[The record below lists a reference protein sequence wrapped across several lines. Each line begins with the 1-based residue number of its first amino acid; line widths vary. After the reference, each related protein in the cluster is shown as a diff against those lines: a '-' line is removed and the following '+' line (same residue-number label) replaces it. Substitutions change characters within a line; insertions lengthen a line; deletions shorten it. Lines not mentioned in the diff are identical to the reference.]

1 VTGITPRR
9 PPRAASGPAHRKV
22 PAAVLPS
29 PAMTENAADTCPLLP
44 MEEVAQAVRELA
56 KERTLE
62 GFAAR
67 FLDHVRRWAAPSAVL
82 AAARDPA
89 AEGGWRLLPAL
100 CTGSGPLG
108 AERAVRQLIEELP
121 EDLTTARLVRPGR
134 EIPGAK
140 MRPNCL
146 VPWAWEGES
155 GVLMLRGVSGAGPA
169 NLADAIG
176 LLSAPAW
183 PRVLGGPA
191 ERIEGSVAELG
202 RLAERLREEADR
214 QVERLQ
220 AARTPAEPAAPAA
233 DPDAA
238 ARQAEQEQQLTTAKA
253 EIDRLSGVVDFL
265 KSEGAARQAEREQ
278 QLTGARAEVDRLSA
292 LVDSLRAEGGAERLA
307 QEQSAA
313 AAAKA
318 EARAAKEELV
328 QARESEVRLKGLLEQ
343 LQSEKAA
350 SAWRREEERTAEET
364 SAEKSR
370 AATKATEEALAAAQK
385 QLEEAEASVARLI
398 VEREELRQQVTTLEK
413 ALGEAEEE
421 RDEFHREST
430 RLESRLHALGVAQ
443 PPAAAAEAAAGAAGE
458 PKPLST
464 ESVEALRRALA
475 VMRRTPFLPPPLR
488 VAAQE
493 AEVAAGAKTEG
504 KEAWARVVILDRDML
519 ALEPLAGQLESAGLD
534 VKIAS
539 HPEEIA
545 LLLKTPEGRGL
556 DAAICDVLAFRPDQ
570 NVAGIFRGWEKDRAG
585 LALFLSFSRDS
596 APEVERAQRVP
607 HSLTRG
613 RVRRPLDWTELMSML
628 QPLRNTAS

>member
-1 VTGITPRR
+1 V
-9 PPRAASGPAHRKV
+9 
-22 PAAVLPS
+22 
-29 PAMTENAADTCPLLP
+29 TENAADTCPLLP
-44 MEEVAQAVRELA
+44 LEEVAQAVRELG

-67 FLDHVRRWAAPSAVL
+67 FFDHVRRWAAPSAVL
-82 AAARDPA
+82 AAARDPV

-155 GVLMLRGVSGAGPA
+155 GVLVLRGVSGAGPA
-169 NLADAIG
+169 NLAEAIG

-183 PRVLGGPA
+183 PRLLGGPA
-191 ERIEGSVAELG
+191 ERIEASVGELR

-214 QVERLQ
+214 QVERLK
-220 AARTPAEPAAPAA
+220 AARTPPEPAPPAV

-238 ARQAEQEQQLTTAKA
+238 ARQAALEQQLATAEAGLTTAK
-253 EIDRLSGVVDFL
+253 
-265 KSEGAARQAEREQ
+265 
-278 QLTGARAEVDRLSA
+278 AEVDRLSA
-292 LVDSLRAEGGAERLA
+292 LVDSLQSEGAARLALEEQLTAAKAELAMGKAEIEGLSAVVDSLRAEGGAERVA
-307 QEQSAA
+307 QEQKAA
-313 AAAKA
+313 AGASA

-328 QARESEVRLKGLLEQ
+328 QARESEVRLKGVVEQ

-350 SAWRREEERTAEET
+350 SALRREEERTAEEA

-370 AATKATEEALAAAQK
+370 AAVKAAEEALAAARG
-385 QLEEAEASVARLI
+385 QLGEAEASVARLI
-398 VEREELRQQVTTLEK
+398 MEREELRQQVATLEK

-443 PPAAAAEAAAGAAGE
+443 PPAAAAEGAAGDAGE

-464 ESVEALRRALA
+464 ESVETLRRALA

-488 VAAQE
+488 VAVQE
-493 AEVAAGAKTEG
+493 AEVAAGAKVEG

>member
-1 VTGITPRR
+1 
-9 PPRAASGPAHRKV
+9 
-22 PAAVLPS
+22 
-29 PAMTENAADTCPLLP
+29 MTENAADTCPLLP
-44 MEEVAQAVRELA
+44 LEEVAQAVRELGA
-56 KERTLE
+56 ERTLE

-67 FLDHVRRWAAPSAVL
+67 FLESVRRWAAPSAVL
-82 AAARDPA
+82 AAVRDPA
-89 AEGGWRLLPAL
+89 ADGGWRLLPSL

-121 EDLTTARLVRPGR
+121 EDLTTARLVRPAH

-169 NLADAIG
+169 NLADAIA

-191 ERIEGSVAELG
+191 ERVESGVGELR

-214 QVERLQ
+214 QIERLQ
-220 AARTPAEPAAPAA
+220 AARTPAPPEPPAP
-233 DPDAA
+233 DPVAA
-238 ARQAEQEQQLTTAKA
+238 ARMAELEQQLTTAKA
-253 EIDRLSGVVDFL
+253 EIDRLS
-265 KSEGAARQAEREQ
+265 
-278 QLTGARAEVDRLSA
+278 A
-292 LVDSLRAEGGAERLA
+292 LDDAHRAEGTVERLA
-307 QEQSAA
+307 EAQKAA
-313 AAAKA
+313 AEAKA
-318 EARAAKEELV
+318 EARAAKESLAEAQKAAAEASTEARAARDSLAEAQKAAAEAKTETRTAKEGLV
-328 QARESEVRLKGLLEQ
+328 EAREAELKLKALVEQ

-350 SAWRREEERTAEET
+350 SAWRREEERAAVET
-364 SAEKSR
+364 TEEKSK
-370 AATKATEEALAAAQK
+370 AATKAVEEGLAK
-385 QLEEAEASVARLI
+385 TRKELEEAEASLARLI
-398 VEREELRQQVTTLEK
+398 VEREELRQQVSTLEK
-413 ALGEAEEE
+413 ALGEVEEE

-430 RLESRLHALGVAQ
+430 RLEKRLHALGVAQ
-443 PPAAAAEAAAGAAGE
+443 PPAAGETAGAAAE
-458 PKPLST
+458 PKPFSAET
-464 ESVEALRRALA
+464 VEAFRRAVA

-493 AEVAAGAKTEG
+493 AEAAAGAKDER
-504 KEAWARVVILDRDML
+504 KEAWARVVILDRDMP

-545 LLLKTPEGRGL
+545 LLLKTPEGRAL

-570 NVAGIFRGWEKDRAG
+570 NVAGIFRAWEKDHAG
-585 LALFLSFSRDS
+585 LALFLSFSQDS

-607 HSLTRG
+607 HSLTKG
-613 RVRRPLDWTELMSML
+613 RFQRPLDWTDLMSML
-628 QPLRNTAS
+628 QPLRRTAS